1 MRRIAIAFAL
11 AGCFV
16 LGTAVGNDVQ
26 LTRVATGFNS
36 PIGIDHHPFS
46 GKLILSVN
54 FPSGLPYN
62 FELVGPDGGHARF
75 SGISGLTE
83 EVKIAAVR
91 EGPCQGGFSAG
102 EVFTGTGV
110 PGVIARIAPDGG
122 SVINPWVTLPGE
134 TGLLRGSLFQDRYC
148 AFGGDLLVVTTVG
161 NVWRVSSAGVATP
174 LASVGTHL
182 EGLTT
187 VPNDSAKY
195 GPWAGRALAGAEDQG
210 RIYAISVDGTVDFY
224 ELGPRPEDIEIIPT
238 HENFYGVD
246 FGGSTIWGAAPD
258 QFSDKVG
265 DILMSQEFPGILW
278 HVRWN
283 GFSFEATEVAR
294 VTQWEHITFSTA
306 GVPPIPP
313 ATPCSRATLDPT
325 PANSSE
331 SGLGWS
337 LRYSFS
343 PNDGLVVSDV
353 MLATRYMAQQMSIP
367 YYFLETSA
375 YARQR
380 AELKPNSDDASAR
393 SRLVGFERSFSAD
406 KIALKATY
414 AVDRIPAG
422 SDSCLMV
429 EQLYEFQAEQPNG
442 GCEPSQTSPVPFKLD
457 PLPCNKWKPQVKYTF
472 TGSNGETLK
481 SINMPLRLHFRDEN
495 KNGNF
500 ATTFQ
505 DNDIVPNGQ
514 GFNIIRNRDDIRSE
528 KLYTAINKGGTAADW
543 DNYHQSWRS
552 DVRGPSTIPSG
563 PGCPE
568 CVHIH
573 WRWSAL
579 AGALYGG
586 HCDELGQ
593 PDCTPG
599 DPLIPKGSTQGV
611 EFTAVRWRPGEE
623 DPSEFTSL
631 IDGEGLQNEEMVF
644 WYSPTGNQASDTF
657 FQHGG
662 FFSTLSLFSDLA
674 VTGSASPDP
683 VTVGNNLTYTFTVT
697 NNGPAKAT
705 GVKLTDIW
713 SLGGVAQFV
722 AAESSD
728 NCRFD
733 SGRGLVTC
741 TLGNMQSGTS
751 RTVTV
756 TVRTMIP
763 TRITNI
769 AFVESKEA
777 DQEPDNNEVR
787 LETEIRP

>member
-1 MRRIAIAFAL
+1 MRRIAIPFAVV
-11 AGCFV
+11 GCFV
-16 LGTAVGNDVQ
+16 LGTAVGENVQ
-26 LTRVATGFNS
+26 LTRVATGFNN

-54 FPSGLPYN
+54 FPSGQPYN
-62 FELVGPDGGHARF
+62 FELVGPDGGHAAF

-148 AFGGDLLVVTTVG
+148 AFGGDLLVVTTDG
-161 NVWRVSSAGVATP
+161 NAWRVSSAGVATP
-174 LASVGTHL
+174 LARVGTHL

-210 RIYAISVDGTVDFY
+210 RIYAIGADGAVDFY
-224 ELGPRPEDIEIIPT
+224 ELGVRPEDIEIIPT

-283 GFSFEATEVAR
+283 GLSFEATEVAR

-313 ATPCSRATLDPT
+313 ATPCGRPTLDPT
-325 PANSSE
+325 PADSSE

-337 LRYSFS
+337 FAYSIS
-343 PNDGLVVSDV
+343 PNDGLIVRDV
-353 MLATRYMAQQMSIP
+353 TLITRYMAQQMNIP

-375 YARQR
+375 YPRQR

-406 KIALKATY
+406 KITLKATY

-422 SDSCLMV
+422 SDSCLIV
-429 EQLYEFQAEQPNG
+429 EQLYEFQAELPNG
-442 GCEPSQTSPVPFKLD
+442 GCEPSQSSPIPWKLE
-457 PLPCNKWKPQVKYTF
+457 PLPCNKWKPEVKYTF
-472 TGSNGETLK
+472 TGSNGETLT

-495 KNGNF
+495 KRGNF
-500 ATTFQ
+500 AATYQ
-505 DNDIVPNGQ
+505 DNDNFINAQ
-514 GFNIIRNRDDIRSE
+514 GSIIQRKEDIRSE
-528 KLYTAINKGGTAADW
+528 KLYTAIKEGGLAGDW
-543 DNYHQSWRS
+543 DNYHQTYRS
-552 DVRGPSTIPSG
+552 EIRDPSTIPSG

-573 WRWSAL
+573 WRWSKL
-579 AGALYGG
+579 AGEAYGDG
-586 HCDELGQ
+586 L
-593 PDCTPG
+593 
-599 DPLIPKGSTQGV
+599 PLIPRGSTQGV
-611 EFTAVRWRPGEE
+611 VFTAVRWHPGEE
-623 DPSEFTSL
+623 DPLEFSSL
-631 IDGEGLQNEEMVF
+631 IDGEGLQNQEMVF
-644 WYSPTGNQASDTF
+644 WYSPTGRQASDTF

-662 FFSTLSLFSDLA
+662 FFSTLSLFSDVALVA
-674 VTGSASPDP
+674 SASPDP
-683 VTVGNNLTYTFTVT
+683 VTVGSNLTYTFTVT

-722 AAESSD
+722 AAESSG

-733 SGRGLVTC
+733 NGRGLVSC

-756 TVRTMIP
+756 TVRTLIP

-769 AFVESKEA
+769 AFVESNET

-787 LETEIRP
+787 LETEIRTP

>member
-11 AGCFV
+11 VGCFV
-16 LGTAVGNDVQ
+16 FGTAVGANVQ
-26 LTRVATGFNS
+26 LTRVATGFNN

-54 FPSGLPYN
+54 FPTGQPYN
-62 FELVGPDGGHARF
+62 FELVGPDGGHAPF

-91 EGPCQGGFSAG
+91 EGPCQGGFTAG

-110 PGVIARIAPDGG
+110 PGVIARIAPNGG

-148 AFGGDLLVVTTVG
+148 AFGGDLLVVTTAG
-161 NVWRVSSAGVATP
+161 NAWRVTSAGVATQ
-174 LASVGTHL
+174 LASLGTHL

-187 VPNDSAKY
+187 VPNDAAKY

-210 RIYAISVDGTVDFY
+210 RIYAIGADGSVNFY
-224 ELGPRPEDIEIIPT
+224 ELGPRPEDIDIIPT

-283 GFSFEATEVAR
+283 GLSFEATEVAR
-294 VTQWEHITFSTA
+294 VTQWEHITFSPA

-313 ATPCSRATLDPT
+313 ATPCSRPT
-325 PANSSE
+325 INIPADSSE

-337 LRYSFS
+337 LGYFVSA
-343 PNDGLVVSDV
+343 NDGLVVHDV
-353 MLATRYMAQQMSIP
+353 KLATRFMAQQMSVP

-375 YARQR
+375 LQRQR
-380 AELKPNSDDASAR
+380 AELKPNGDDASAR
-393 SRLVGFERSFSAD
+393 SRLIEFERLFSAE
-406 KIALKATY
+406 KIMLKATY

-422 SDSCLMV
+422 SESCLIV
-429 EQLYEFQAEQPNG
+429 EQLYEFAAEQPNG
-442 GCEPSQTSPVPFKLD
+442 GCEASQTSPIPWKLE

-481 SINMPLRLHFRDEN
+481 SINMPLRLHFKDEN

-500 ATTFQ
+500 AATFQ
-505 DNDIVPNGQ
+505 DNDSLINAQASIVRRKEEIQ
-514 GFNIIRNRDDIRSE
+514 TE
-528 KLYTAINKGGTAADW
+528 KLFTAIKDGGTAGDW
-543 DNYHQSWRS
+543 DNYHQTWRS
-552 DVRGPSTIPSG
+552 DVRGPTTIPSG

-579 AGALYGG
+579 AGALFGG
-586 HCDELGQ
+586 HCELGQ

-611 EFTAVRWRPGEE
+611 EFAAVLWHLGEE
-623 DPSEFTSL
+623 DPPEFTSL
-631 IDGEGLQNEEMVF
+631 INSEDLQNKEMVF
-644 WYSPTGNQASDTF
+644 WYSPTGTQASDTF

-683 VTVGNNLTYTFTVT
+683 VTVGNDLTYTFTIT

-705 GVKLTDIW
+705 GVKLSDIW

-728 NCRFD
+728 NCQFD
-733 SGRGLVTC
+733 NGRGQVIC

-756 TVRTMIP
+756 TVRTFIP
-763 TRITNI
+763 TAITNI

-787 LETEIRP
+787 LQTVIQP

>member
-1 MRRIAIAFAL
+1 MRRIAIAVAL
-11 AGCFV
+11 VGCFV
-16 LGTAVGNDVQ
+16 VGTAVGNDVQ
-26 LTRVATGFNS
+26 LTRVATGFNN

-54 FPSGLPYN
+54 FPTGQPYN
-62 FELVGPDGGHARF
+62 FELVGPDGSHAQF
-75 SGISGLTE
+75 SAISGLTE

-110 PGVIARIAPDGG
+110 PGVIARIAPNGG

-148 AFGGDLLVVTTVG
+148 AFGGDLLVVTTAG
-161 NVWRVSSAGVATP
+161 NAWRVSSAGVATQ
-174 LASVGTHL
+174 LASLGTHL

-187 VPNDSAKY
+187 VPNDPAKY
-195 GPWAGRALAGAEDQG
+195 GPWAGLALAGAEDQG
-210 RIYAISVDGTVDFY
+210 RIYAIGADGAVNFY
-224 ELGPRPEDIEIIPT
+224 ELGVQPEDIDIIPT

-283 GFSFEATEVAR
+283 GLSFEATEVAR
-294 VTQWEHITFSTA
+294 VTQWEHITFSPA

-313 ATPCSRATLDPT
+313 ATACSRPTLDT
-325 PANSSE
+325 PADSSE

-337 LRYSFS
+337 LRLSVS
-343 PNDGLVVSDV
+343 PNDGLVVRDV
-353 MLATRYMAQQMSIP
+353 MLGTRYMAEQISIP

-375 YARQR
+375 YPRQR
-380 AELKPNSDDASAR
+380 AELKPQSDDASAR

-406 KIALKATY
+406 KIAFKATY

-422 SDSCLMV
+422 SDSCLIV
-429 EQLYEFQAEQPNG
+429 EQLYEFAAEQPDG
-442 GCEPSQTSPVPFKLD
+442 GCEPSQSSPVPLKLD

-472 TGSNGETLK
+472 TASNGETLK
-481 SINMPLRLHFRDEN
+481 SINMPLRLRFRDEN
-495 KNGNF
+495 KNGNL
-500 ATTFQ
+500 AATFQ
-505 DNDIVPNGQ
+505 DNDNLLNAQ
-514 GFNIIRNRDDIRSE
+514 FSIIQRKEDIGSE
-528 KLYTAINKGGTAADW
+528 KLFTAIKDGGVAGDW
-543 DNYHQSWRS
+543 DNYHQTWRS

-573 WRWSAL
+573 WRWSKL
-579 AGALYGG
+579 AGEAFGNGL
-586 HCDELGQ
+586 
-593 PDCTPG
+593 
-599 DPLIPKGSTQGV
+599 PLIPTGSTQGV
-611 EFTAVRWRPGEE
+611 EFAAVLWRLGEE
-623 DPSEFTSL
+623 DPYDFTSL
-631 IDGEGLQNEEMVF
+631 INGEGLQNKELVF
-644 WYSPTGNQASDTF
+644 WYSPTGHQASDTF

-674 VTGSASPDP
+674 LAGSASPNP
-683 VTVGNNLTYTFTVT
+683 VTVGSNLTYTFTVT

-705 GVKLTDIW
+705 GVKLSDIW

-728 NCRFD
+728 NCQFD
-733 SGRGLVTC
+733 NARGQVTC

-751 RTVTV
+751 RTVNV
-756 TVRTMIP
+756 TVRTLIP
-763 TRITNI
+763 THITNI

-777 DQEPDNNEVR
+777 DQEPDNNEIR
-787 LETEIRP
+787 LETVIRTP